1 MAYFPFMIDLEKKRC
16 VIAGAG
22 KVAVRKAEQ
31 MIEFGADVTVVAPDI
46 CVQMRTLFEGKK
58 NQMCLIQRKITK
70 EDIVSADVVIMAT
83 NQPAVNEE
91 MAAFCKEQRILVNVV
106 DVKKDC
112 GFYFPAIIKEEDVVI
127 SVSTGGCSPLL
138 ASGIKKEIQQGLSK
152 DYGSIARKMGQRRQK
167 IIDMVED
174 PAERKRL
181 LKEMLIEI
189 MEREEE

>member
-46 CVQMRTLFEGKK
+46 CVQMRTFFEGKK

-91 MAAFCKEQRILVNVV
+91 MAAFCKKGLRILFSGNYKRGECCHFCINRWVQ
-106 DVKKDC
+106 
-112 GFYFPAIIKEEDVVI
+112 
-127 SVSTGGCSPLL
+127 S
-138 ASGIKKEIQQGLSK
+138 ASC
-152 DYGSIARKMGQRRQK
+152 
-167 IIDMVED
+167 V
-174 PAERKRL
+174 
-181 LKEMLIEI
+181 
-189 MEREEE
+189 

>member
-1 MAYFPFMIDLEKKRC
+1 M
-16 VIAGAG
+16 
-22 KVAVRKAEQ
+22 
-31 MIEFGADVTVVAPDI
+31 
-46 CVQMRTLFEGKK
+46 
-58 NQMCLIQRKITK
+58 
-70 EDIVSADVVIMAT
+70 
-83 NQPAVNEE
+83 
-91 MAAFCKEQRILVNVV
+91 

-112 GFYFPAIIKEEDVVI
+112 GFYFPAIIKEENVVI

-138 ASGIKKEIQQGLSK
+138 ASRIKKEIQQGLSN